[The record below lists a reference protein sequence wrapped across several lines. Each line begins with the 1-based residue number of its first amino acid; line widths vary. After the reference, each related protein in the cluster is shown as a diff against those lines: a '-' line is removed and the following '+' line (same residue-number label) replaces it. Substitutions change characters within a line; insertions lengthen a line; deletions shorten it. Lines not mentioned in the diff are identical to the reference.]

1 MLNDLFKLYTCIY
14 PAATKRALM
23 PNVNRAVIMGILGR
37 DPEVKTFDNG
47 SSIASFSVATSEFW
61 KDKNTGERREL
72 TEWHR
77 IVVQGRLVDV
87 VSKYLKKGGKVYIEG
102 SLHTRKWKDSKG
114 NDRETVE
121 IKARELQLL

>member
-1 MLNDLFKLYTCIY
+1 
-14 PAATKRALM
+14 M
-23 PNVNRAVIMGILGR
+23 PNVNRAVIMGILGK

-121 IKARELQLL
+121 IKAKELQLL

>member
-23 PNVNRAVIMGILGR
+23 PIVNRAVIMGILGK

>member
-1 MLNDLFKLYTCIY
+1 
-14 PAATKRALM
+14 M
-23 PNVNRAVIMGILGR
+23 PNVNRAVIMGILGK
-37 DPEVKTFDNG
+37 DPEVKNFGNG
-47 SSIASFSVATSEFW
+47 SSIDTFSVATSEHW
-61 KDKNTGERREL
+61 KDKNTGERKEQ

-102 SLHTRKWKDSKG
+102 SLHTRKWKDAKG

>member
-14 PAATKRALM
+14 PAATKRAFM
-23 PNVNRAVIMGILGR
+23 PNVNRAVIMGILGK

-121 IKARELQLL
+121 IKAKELQLL